1 MFDGRV
7 DVSAFLL
14 RIGHRRRTEDGG
26 PMLGRDCSQARE
38 VGRTCLGLGKDRARR
53 PLTHLQEHAF
63 VSHRTGSDQKEQPR
77 LGRLEPERMG
87 GSGRAK
93 PKPPS
98 TRRVSSSPRTRVT
111 SPEAT

>member
-1 MFDGRV
+1 
-7 DVSAFLL
+7 
-14 RIGHRRRTEDGG
+14 
-26 PMLGRDCSQARE
+26 MLGRDCSQARE

-53 PLTHLQEHAF
+53 RLTHLQEHAF

-77 LGRLEPERMG
+77 LGRPSRNVWG
-87 GSGRAK
+87 DPVGAK

-98 TRRVSSSPRTRVT
+98 TRRVSPSPRTRVT